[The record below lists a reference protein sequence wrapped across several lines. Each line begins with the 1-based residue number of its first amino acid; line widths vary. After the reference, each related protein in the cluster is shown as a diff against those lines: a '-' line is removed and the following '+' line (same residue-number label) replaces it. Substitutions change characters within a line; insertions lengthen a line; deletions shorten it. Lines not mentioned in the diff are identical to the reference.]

1 MAAPE
6 FAAWLG
12 ALGTDAEP
20 AAAEVLARVGHTSG
34 RGLLEGARRALA
46 DLEEVAA

>member
-1 MAAPE
+1 VIPE

-12 ALGTDAEP
+12 ALGTSDEAPLAER
-20 AAAEVLARVGHTSG
+20 LARVGHTSG

-46 DLEEVAA
+46 DLRTVAA